1 MSIYYLADKGNYVI
15 NKQTAEYLFEFFLTI
30 GFRRP
35 TIDNEKVSRYLRD
48 MYERMMLASMSMGN
62 YLEFDLVHMLL
73 EAIVW
78 PKAE

>member
-1 MSIYYLADKGNYVI
+1 MIFFD
-15 NKQTAEYLFEFFLTI
+15 NK

-35 TIDNEKVSRYLRD
+35 ANDNEKVSRYLRD
-48 MYERMMLASMSMGN
+48 MYERMMLASMNMGN

>member
-1 MSIYYLADKGNYVI
+1 MI
-15 NKQTAEYLFEFFLTI
+15 I

-35 TIDNEKVSRYLRD
+35 AIDNEKVSRYLRD
-48 MYERMMLASMSMGN
+48 MYERMMLASMSMKN
-62 YLEFDLVHMLL
+62 YIEFDLVHMLL

>member
-1 MSIYYLADKGNYVI
+1 MI
-15 NKQTAEYLFEFFLTI
+15 I

-35 TIDNEKVSRYLRD
+35 AIENEKVSRYLRD
-48 MYERMMLASMSMGN
+48 MYERMMLASMSMKN
-62 YLEFDLVHMLL
+62 YIEFDLVHMLL

>member
-1 MSIYYLADKGNYVI
+1 MGVFSFKYKKLINNLSIISSALK
-15 NKQTAEYLFEFFLTI
+15 I

-35 TIDNEKVSRYLRD
+35 AIDNEKVSRYLRD
-48 MYERMMLASMSMGN
+48 MYERMMLASMSMKN
-62 YLEFDLVHMLL
+62 YIEFDLVHMLL